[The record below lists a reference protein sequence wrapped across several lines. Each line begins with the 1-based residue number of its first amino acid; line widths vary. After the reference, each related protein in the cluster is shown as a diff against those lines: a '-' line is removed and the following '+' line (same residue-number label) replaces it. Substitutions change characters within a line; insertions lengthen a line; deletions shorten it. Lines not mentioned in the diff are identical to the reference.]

1 MPGPRPGSP
10 PPDGS
15 LPVLL
20 TRLGRAAWPFQAA
33 FFRVHRALLRGT
45 GGRLGSRLLGR
56 PVLLLET
63 TGRRTGRPRVAAL
76 IYVRD
81 GARLVVAG
89 SHGGRDD
96 DPAWVENLR
105 ADPRAVVDLDGRR
118 RAVRARPAEPGERA
132 RLWHALDEVNDGQYA
147 RYQAITSR
155 EIPVVV
161 LEPGMGAAPRGS
173 VRGSPPGGPMAG
185 RVVVVTGATSGLGYA
200 AAEALARLGA
210 SLVLVGRDPATA
222 HGAAVRI
229 SRATGS
235 RDVRALTADLA
246 SGRDVRALGDELAR
260 LPRLDVLAHVA
271 GVWHLRRRETADG
284 IEETLAVNH
293 LAPFSLTRRLL
304 PLLAATPGSRVIVV
318 GSHAAY
324 GGRVRWDDLGWSRR
338 RYGPYGA
345 YAQAKVLNVLF
356 VRELARRVAR
366 DGGPGPLAVAVA
378 PGAVRTKLLAEAGP
392 LLHRFMCLFAVSP
405 SRGAEGLVWIAS
417 TPDLPAD
424 AAGAWYLG
432 RRRIPG
438 PPAARDPGS
447 GRRAWTASERL
458 VADREAG

>member
-1 MPGPRPGSP
+1 M
-10 PPDGS
+10 
-15 LPVLL
+15 
-20 TRLGRAAWPFQAA
+20 
-33 FFRVHRALLRGT
+33 
-45 GGRLGSRLLGR
+45 
-56 PVLLLET
+56 
-63 TGRRTGRPRVAAL
+63 
-76 IYVRD
+76 
-81 GARLVVAG
+81 
-89 SHGGRDD
+89 
-96 DPAWVENLR
+96 
-105 ADPRAVVDLDGRR
+105 
-118 RAVRARPAEPGERA
+118 
-132 RLWHALDEVNDGQYA
+132 
-147 RYQAITSR
+147 
-155 EIPVVV
+155 
-161 LEPGMGAAPRGS
+161 
-173 VRGSPPGGPMAG
+173 
-185 RVVVVTGATSGLGYA
+185 
-200 AAEALARLGA
+200 
-210 SLVLVGRDPATA
+210 
-222 HGAAVRI
+222 RI

-246 SGRDVRALGDELAR
+246 SARDVRALGDELAR
-260 LPRLDVLAHVA
+260 LPRLDVLVHVA

-405 SRGAEGLVWIAS
+405 SRGAEGLVWLAS

-424 AAGAWYLG
+424 AAGAWYSAG
-432 RRRIPG
+432 DGSRVAGGARSRIRAQGVDRERTARRRPG
-438 PPAARDPGS
+438 GRLTRARRPAPARVAG
-447 GRRAWTASERL
+447 GGVRRARRTMVSA
-458 VADREAG
+458 